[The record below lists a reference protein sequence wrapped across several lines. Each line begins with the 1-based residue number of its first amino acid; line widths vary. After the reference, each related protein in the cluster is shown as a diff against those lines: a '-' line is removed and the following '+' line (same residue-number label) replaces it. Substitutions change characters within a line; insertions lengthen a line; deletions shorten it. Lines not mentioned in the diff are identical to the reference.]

1 MAVPVKDWST
11 WNLGREDFLTS
22 WVERGSSMY
31 LFFELMFLF
40 CAIFSIRLNATH
52 MQMHI
57 CFSVLSAP
65 EGFAGRNVHSSTAE
79 RTWERTRCQQET
91 RPTSGQHD
99 PEIKQRFDVVSE
111 FYRTSFFY
119 FRIHT
124 GHTSLDSSARL
135 TKSCL
140 VAILRRTSL
149 MIFHDI
155 IA

>member
-1 MAVPVKDWST
+1 MAVPVKDRDT
-11 WNLGREDFLTS
+11 LILGREHLPTS
-22 WVERGSSMY
+22 WVEKGSSMY
-31 LFFELMFLF
+31 LFFELTFLF
-40 CAIFSIRLNATH
+40 CAIFPSRLNATH
-52 MQMHI
+52 MHI

-65 EGFAGRNVHSSTAE
+65 EGFSGRNVHSSTAE

-124 GHTSLDSSARL
+124 VHTSLDSSARL